1 MTYMTERYAHL
12 IEGREH
18 EAVNALPEW
27 RTPSKELVAAG
38 SLATIRQLFPK

>member
-1 MTYMTERYAHL
+1 MTERYAHI

-27 RTPSKELVAAG
+27 KIPSKEAVAAG
-38 SLATIRQLFPK
+38 

>member
-1 MTYMTERYAHL
+1 MTERYAHL

-27 RTPSKELVAAG
+27 RTSSKEVVAAG
-38 SLATIRQLFPK
+38 